1 MAVYG
6 CVLCTYVTP
15 LTPEPKYLLRTS
27 DRHTTFYMWQES
39 LYGDDNL
46 SSEIYMVMT
55 VWIES
60 FYS

>member
-1 MAVYG
+1 MV
-6 CVLCTYVTP
+6 CHIQEP
-15 LTPEPKYLLRTS
+15 L
-27 DRHTTFYMWQES
+27 F
-39 LYGDDNL
+39 GDDNYLLVMDQEEMLPSL